1 MRGKES
7 KLLHEAQVKAQV
19 RTGHSDA
26 FGEIIEHYQRPIVRY
41 LLRMTGNYEVAQDL
55 AQDTF
60 LQAFR
65 GIHKTRSELSLK
77 AWLYRIATNNANQ
90 YHRRRRLLSFIPFTG
105 SETSDTPNMTTSSDQ
120 IVERMAM
127 EEALLKVPQ
136 GRRVCMVLHF
146 VEGLTYKE
154 IGEIV
159 SISEEAVRKRV
170 ARGSQDFRNVYNV
183 RTGGDE

>member
-1 MRGKES
+1 M
-7 KLLHEAQVKAQV
+7 LHEAQVIAQV
-19 RTGHSDA
+19 RTGRNDA
-26 FGEIIEHYQRPIVRY
+26 FGEIIEHYQRPIIRY

-65 GIHKTRSELSLK
+65 GILKTRSDLSLK

-105 SETSDTPNMTTSSDQ
+105 SESADTPNMSAFADQ
-120 IVERMAM
+120 LVEKVAL

-136 GRRVCMVLHF
+136 GGRVCMALHF
-146 VEGLTYKE
+146 VEGFTYKE
-154 IGEIV
+154 VGAILG
-159 SISEEAVRKRV
+159 ISEEAVRKRV
-170 ARGSQDFRNVYNV
+170 ARGSRDFRNVYGI
-183 RTGGDE
+183 RLGGTG

>member
-1 MRGKES
+1 M
-7 KLLHEAQVKAQV
+7 LHEAQVIAQV
-19 RTGHSDA
+19 RTDHSDA
-26 FGEIIEHYQRPIVRY
+26 FGEIIEHYQVPIIRY

-105 SETSDTPNMTTSSDQ
+105 SETADTPDMSASADQ
-120 IVERMAM
+120 LVENVAV

-136 GRRVCMVLHF
+136 GRRVCMALHF

-154 IGEIV
+154 VGEIV
-159 SISEEAVRKRV
+159 GISEEAVRKRV
-170 ARGSQDFRNVYNV
+170 ARGSQDFRNEYGI
-183 RTGGDE
+183 RPGGDEE

>member
-1 MRGKES
+1 M
-7 KLLHEAQVKAQV
+7 LHEVQVKAQV

-105 SETSDTPNMTTSSDQ
+105 SETSDTPYILALHQTRSSN
-120 IVERMAM
+120 
-127 EEALLKVPQ
+127 
-136 GRRVCMVLHF
+136 G
-146 VEGLTYKE
+146 
-154 IGEIV
+154 
-159 SISEEAVRKRV
+159 
-170 ARGSQDFRNVYNV
+170 
-183 RTGGDE
+183 